1 MTSTPPRGP
10 TPLRNVLYELALA
23 QPAPDAALVDAF
35 VRRYPEYAA
44 DLTAYA
50 IELALDAL
58 VAPDEPLEMPA
69 ATATTPSVS
78 RAMRRFHRR
87 LSAVR
92 QETDAEAAKA
102 APAVENPF
110 ARLTRAEIRAL
121 AQRLHANTV
130 FVMKLRDRLVRGD
143 TMTEGFR
150 RRLAEELGVLR
161 ETVVAHFAAP
171 AYIQSGAH
179 FKADTKPEAGE
190 KQTFEEA
197 VRSCGL
203 TPEQQHSLLHL

>member
-1 MTSTPPRGP
+1 MTSTPPRSP

-23 QPAPDAALVDAF
+23 KPAPDAALVDEF
-35 VRRYPEYAA
+35 VRHYPEYAS
-44 DLTAYA
+44 DLTEYA
-50 IELALDAL
+50 IELALDAIAAHHEPIDMP
-58 VAPDEPLEMPA
+58 VAL
-69 ATATTPSVS
+69 TTSSVS
-78 RAMRRFHRR
+78 RAMSRFHNR
-87 LSAVR
+87 LYAVR
-92 QETDAEAAKA
+92 KEIDAEAAKA

-110 ARLTRAEIRAL
+110 AKLNRPAMRAL

-130 FVMKLRDRLVRGD
+130 FVMKLRDRLITGD
-143 TMTEGFR
+143 TMTEGFLR
-150 RRLAEELGVLR
+150 RIADELGVLL

-171 AYIQSGAH
+171 AYVPRSAH

-203 TPEQQHSLLHL
+203 TPEQQSSLLNF

>member
-1 MTSTPPRGP
+1 MTSTPPRIP

-23 QPAPDAALVDAF
+23 KPAPDAALVDEFA
-35 VRRYPEYAA
+35 RHYPEYAS
-44 DLTAYA
+44 DLTEYA
-50 IELALDAL
+50 IELALDAIAAHNEPMDMP
-58 VAPDEPLEMPA
+58 VA
-69 ATATTPSVS
+69 TTTPSVS
-78 RAMRRFHRR
+78 RAMSRFHNR
-87 LSAVR
+87 LYAVR
-92 QETDAEAAKA
+92 KGTDAEAAEA

-110 ARLTRAEIRAL
+110 ATLNRPAMRAL

-130 FVMKLRDRLVRGD
+130 FVMKLRDRLIMGD
-143 TMTEGFR
+143 TMTEGFLR
-150 RRLAEELGVLR
+150 RIADELGVLL

-171 AYIQSGAH
+171 AYVPRSAH

-203 TPEQQHSLLHL
+203 TPEQQHSLLNL

>member
-1 MTSTPPRGP
+1 MMSTPPRRP

-50 IELALDAL
+50 IGLAVDAII
-58 VAPDEPLEMPA
+58 APHEPVEMPV
-69 ATATTPSVS
+69 ATTTTPSVS
-78 RAMRRFHRR
+78 RAMHRFHSR

-92 QETDAEAAKA
+92 KATGVETADA

-110 ARLTRAEIRAL
+110 ASLNRAAVRAL

-143 TMTEGFR
+143 TMSEGFL
-150 RRLAEELGVLR
+150 RRLADELGVLQ

-171 AYIQSGAH
+171 ASVPSRAH
-179 FKADTKPEAGE
+179 FKADTKPKAGE

-203 TPEQQHSLLHL
+203 TPEQQTSLLQL

>member
-1 MTSTPPRGP
+1 MTSTPPRSP

-23 QPAPDAALVDAF
+23 RPAPDAGLVDEF
-35 VRRYPEYAA
+35 VRRYPEYAS
-44 DLTAYA
+44 DLTEYA
-50 IELALDAL
+50 IDLALDAI
-58 VAPDEPLEMPA
+58 AAHNEPLGMPV
-69 ATATTPSVS
+69 ATATPGVS
-78 RAMRRFHRR
+78 RAMSRFHSR
-87 LSAVR
+87 LHAVR
-92 QETDAEAAKA
+92 KETDAEVAEA

-110 ARLTRAEIRAL
+110 AKLNRPAMRAL

-130 FVMKLRDRLVRGD
+130 FVMKLRDRLITAD
-143 TMTEGFR
+143 TMTEGFLR
-150 RRLAEELGVLR
+150 RIADELGVLL

-171 AYIQSGAH
+171 AYVPRSAH

-203 TPEQQHSLLHL
+203 RPEQQNSLLNL

>member
-1 MTSTPPRGP
+1 MMSTSPRGP

-23 QPAPDAALVDAF
+23 KPAPDAALLDAF

-50 IELALDAL
+50 IELALDAI
-58 VAPDEPLEMPA
+58 VAPHEPLETSL
-69 ATATTPSVS
+69 ATTTPSVA
-78 RAMRRFHRR
+78 RAMRRFQTR

-92 QETDAEAAKA
+92 KATDAEVAHA
-102 APAVENPF
+102 APVVENPF
-110 ARLTRAEIRAL
+110 ATLNRAAVRAL

-130 FVMKLRDRLVRGD
+130 FVMKLRDRLIRGD
-143 TMTEGFR
+143 TMTEGFL

-161 ETVVAHFAAP
+161 ETIVAHFAAP
-171 AYIQSGAH
+171 ASIQSRAH
-179 FKADTKPEAGE
+179 FKADTKPEVGE
-190 KQTFEEA
+190 KQTFEDA

-203 TPEQQHSLLHL
+203 SPEQQTALLQL